1 MPLEDV
7 KTAALNDDPKAQFI
21 LGLNYHFGGR
31 HCTRDIGQAVQWYE
45 MAAKQGETGAQVAL
59 ALIYGN
65 GEGIPPDLI
74 RAYAWATIAAPKEAV
89 ASKAKDELSR
99 GMRSSELERANK
111 LALSLVPS
119 RDPQS
124 RSERRQENLQAEYD
138 RLLKDCGLRADSL
151 ERPARWTEKIFK
163 EVKKTDRAESP
174 YATIKHYYPD
184 FEGALKQFMSTG
196 PGYLPFMKHISEDLE
211 KAIPQL
217 GVSLPFEVL
226 VREFPTAS
234 FNAQAH
240 PVKGGALILVNTGL
254 FAFLHKAIKLM
265 MPLMETVRIDGKG
278 HYGGSLVDA
287 HFGESLGGTEISFDQ
302 VTDLF
307 SELIFAYLAGN
318 FNFARRLPSSGGP
331 RGISGSTLLTS
342 CESFAIAHEY
352 GHVIAGHISPEAIM
366 F

>member
-7 KTAALNDDPKAQFI
+7 KTAALNGDPKAQFI

-278 HYGGSLVDA
+278 HYGGSFSKRPVLKPCGGAAGFRLTLGRSTDLGRRSRVQSDVVRSEIDSAHIGASDRMLLVWRV
-287 HFGESLGGTEISFDQ
+287 EILPPTYLGTPATDQ
-302 VTDLF
+302 VKP
-307 SELIFAYLAGN
+307 
-318 FNFARRLPSSGGP
+318 ARHRPK
-331 RGISGSTLLTS
+331 
-342 CESFAIAHEY
+342 
-352 GHVIAGHISPEAIM
+352 
-366 F
+366 